1 MTNAPDT
8 PDPPATPPTPPISPT
23 PPIPAA
29 PPVIPGQIGPI
40 ERRSVWPIPIGIIV
54 IVFSAWTLLWGSV
67 AVIQGF
73 TGSQFMGMQYMAV
86 KSGVSETI
94 AQIYSDAAPR
104 FLVSGAGLMIAAAL
118 GLTGGI
124 ALLCRKRWSVLI
136 LRLWAV
142 VHIIA
147 AAVNAITQAMLHAQE
162 MNAMWQSTAGGPP
175 MAMTASMSIYN
186 GVIGFILGAV
196 LPIFVLI
203 WFARP
208 SIRADCG
215 KW

>member
-1 MTNAPDT
+1 MTNAPDS

-40 ERRSVWPIPIGIIV
+40 ERRPVWPIPIGIIV
-54 IVFSAWTLLWGSV
+54 IVFSAWTLLSGSM

-73 TGSQFMGMQYMAV
+73 TGLPFMAIWF
-86 KSGVSETI
+86 SPRNPGVSETI
-94 AQIYSDAAPR
+94 TQIYTDLAPGY
-104 FLVSGAGLMIAAAL
+104 LVSGACLMIAAAL
-118 GLTGGI
+118 GLTGGM
-124 ALLCRKRWSVLI
+124 ALLCRERWCILT

-142 VHIIA
+142 VK
-147 AAVNAITQAMLHAQE
+147 
-162 MNAMWQSTAGGPP
+162 
-175 MAMTASMSIYN
+175 
-186 GVIGFILGAV
+186 ILSGAV
-196 LPIFVLI
+196 YAVTEAMVQTRLMITGTQLMVIFEGAVPFIFGAALPIFVLV

>member
-1 MTNAPDT
+1 MTNT
-8 PDPPATPPTPPISPT
+8 PDIPDPPPTPPISPT

-67 AVIQGF
+67 AVIRGF
-73 TGSQFMGMQYMAV
+73 TGSQFMGMQFMADP
-86 KSGVSETI
+86 GVSEKI

-104 FLVSGAGLMIAAAL
+104 FLVSGAGLLIAAAL

-124 ALLCRKRWSVLI
+124 ALLCRKRWSAI
-136 LRLWAV
+136 NLRTWAV
-142 VHIIA
+142 VKIIA
-147 AAVNAITQAMLHAQE
+147 GTVYAVIEVDVQTQE

-186 GVIGFILGAV
+186 GVIGFILGGV